1 MKMNDF
7 SSRAVLHHIFD
18 GGADL
23 PDVTGDFHLT
33 VDGIPLCL
41 VDLALLGDDSSE
53 CEYSSLNEAFT
64 DCLKLQAIFP
74 AAMVGVF
81 MGKCPNQCAS
91 EAA

>member
-1 MKMNDF
+1 MKRNDL
-7 SSRAVLHHIFD
+7 SNRALLHQIFE
-18 GGADL
+18 GGDDL

-33 VDGIPLCL
+33 VDGVPLCL
-41 VDLALLGDDSSE
+41 VDLALLGDEKSE

-81 MGKCPNQCAS
+81 LGKCPKKCTS